1 MRASALSSSLGWLL
15 VGLQTLTVGCAVTAD
30 LSTDVAYD
38 GETVGAP
45 LQQQTAPKQPRIPV
59 RPASCP
65 EIKTGMV
72 TVLGQQVQLWVGTK
86 QPGKQGPIVFYW
98 HGTGSTPREAV
109 NGLADGYNEIL
120 AEGGV
125 IASFTTS
132 TKKGQNTGNNVW
144 YTGDFEMADEILACA
159 IEQQGVDPRRVY
171 TAGCSAG
178 GLQASAMVYGR
189 SSYLAAAMPNSGG
202 NVFTY
207 QLEDPSH
214 VPPVMAVHGAAGRD
228 KVIVEFAQ
236 TTSVQANDIA
246 AKGGLFLQCEHGG
259 GHCASPAALK
269 NAQWQFLKDHPF
281 GVSPEPYASGLPT
294 SFPSYCKV
302 VGR

>member
-1 MRASALSSSLGWLL
+1 MRTSSLSSVFALLLLETLASGCASQLDTGMDESVESVSDSALQVEPS
-15 VGLQTLTVGCAVTAD
+15 VKA
-30 LSTDVAYD
+30 
-38 GETVGAP
+38 
-45 LQQQTAPKQPRIPV
+45 PRIPAK
-59 RPASCP
+59 PASCP

-72 TVLGQQVQLWVGTK
+72 TVLGQQVQLWVGDK

-109 NGLADGYNEIL
+109 NGLGEGYNEVL

-125 IASFTTS
+125 IASFTTT

-144 YTGDFEMADEILACA
+144 YTGDFEMADQILACA
-159 IEQQGVDPRRVY
+159 VEQQGVDSRRVY

-202 NVFTY
+202 TVFPY
-207 QLEDPSH
+207 QLEDPTH
-214 VPPVMAVHGAAGRD
+214 VPATMAVHGAAGRD
-228 KVIVEFAQ
+228 KVIVDFSQ
-236 TTSVQANDIA
+236 TTTTQATDIA
-246 AKGGLFLQCEHGG
+246 TKGGFFIQCNHGG

-269 NAQWQFLKDHPF
+269 NAQWRFLKDHPF
-281 GVSPEPYASGLPT
+281 GVSPEPYAGGLPA
-294 SFPSYCKV
+294 SFPEYCKV
-302 VGR
+302 AAR